1 MRTYIV
7 LIALLILGCNKQE
20 QAEASSKEA
29 VVYTVAPD
37 IVQAFPDGQRSFASG
52 ADYYSDKN
60 FIIDETGRIFFYGR
74 RKYPRMVCGEDVSD
88 GSVPIPEFINLH
100 PAEIIELPR
109 NSIEDF
115 IRLNTPTDEREWNF
129 PVIASARDTFS
140 SVPLEKLLT
149 QAYKHKKA
157 GHIIRRMTEEEKL
170 VMRYKKSGE
179 RYDPD
184 RITWDTIAVSFPKP
198 LKQ

>member
-1 MRTYIV
+1 MRFSVVIIV
-7 LIALLILGCNKQE
+7 LILISCNKP
-20 QAEASSKEA
+20 KEA
-29 VVYTVAPD
+29 DAVPEKPKVFTVAPD
-37 IVQAFPDGQRSFASG
+37 ILQAFPDGQRSFASS

-74 RKYPRMVCGEDVSD
+74 RKYPRLVCGEDVAD

-100 PAEIIELPR
+100 PSEIIEIPQ

-115 IRLNTPTDEREWNF
+115 IKLNTTEKEFEWNF

-149 QAYKHKKA
+149 QTYKHKKA

-184 RITWDTIAVSFPKP
+184 RIEWDITKTVFPAED
-198 LKQ
+198 